1 MTTSAR
7 PGTYDIRI
15 RGHLDPHW
23 ADAFGV
29 PELVHEV
36 DGTTVLRG
44 VAADQAALH
53 GLLQRLRDLGVPLL
67 AVTLVPETKTNLSNP
82 FSRRPE

>member
-7 PGTYDIRI
+7 PETYDIRI

-23 ADAFGV
+23 ANELGV
-29 PELVHEV
+29 PELVHDG

-44 VAADQAALH
+44 IPTDQAGLH
-53 GLLQRLRDLGVPLL
+53 GLLQRLRDLGV
-67 AVTLVPETKTNLSNP
+67 TLVAVSLAPTAD
-82 FSRRPE
+82 